1 MSEELQN
8 VATEE
13 VVAEA
18 PAQAQ
23 APVDKKKYFKHKLT
37 NLINVSKIV
46 TIHDF
51 EFKKNIDLNIAV
63 FVISRIAVLRVFR
76 RNIGEWMIGRKR

>member
-8 VATEE
+8 VATE

-23 APVDKKKYFKHKLT
+23 APVDKKKYFKHK
-37 NLINVSKIV
+37 NKKKVIDKSKQMLYNNMDNRCES
-46 TIHDF
+46 T
-51 EFKKNIDLNIAV
+51 KNINEV
-63 FVISRIAVLRVFR
+63 
-76 RNIGEWMIGRKR
+76 